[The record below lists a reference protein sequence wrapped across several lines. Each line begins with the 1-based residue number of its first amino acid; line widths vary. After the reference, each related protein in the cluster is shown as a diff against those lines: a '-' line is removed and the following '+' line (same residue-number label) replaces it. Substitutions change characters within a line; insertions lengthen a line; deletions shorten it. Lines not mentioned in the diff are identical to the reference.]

1 MELPTMWPLPT
12 LEPEARKTDERYY
25 VTEAR
30 VSGPMTVARRCVDT
44 WARLVE
50 ARRTRLVEARRTR
63 LG

>member
-1 MELPTMWPLPT
+1 MWPLPT

-44 WARLVE
+44 WARRVE
-50 ARRTRLVEARRTR
+50 ARRGEANEAR